1 MSKRSKIIKK
11 LKNSEAYKDAETLDY
26 ADNDSVIIPIG
37 LKNIEDFF
45 NPYSYKDYELVNPAV
60 LDFIYDNEK
69 IIPISES
76 INIDIHTE
84 CSTNNTD
91 KKRIRETMKRQHAE
105 QVIVTTK
112 KLRQNLISGIFSF
125 FAGILILA
133 LALFL
138 ENSEFFM
145 SNILIN
151 TVMITA
157 WVFVWH
163 SIELLFI
170 QRPSLK
176 TQLIKNYR
184 LMNAKVH
191 IRKYSY
197 LSKNKRNSNGD
208 KKIEK

>member
-26 ADNDSVIIPIG
+26 ADNDAVIIPIG
-37 LKNIEDFF
+37 LKNVEDFF

-84 CSTNNTD
+84 CSTNNAD

-125 FAGILILA
+125 FAGIFILA

-170 QRPSLK
+170 QRPTLK